1 MECSSQKMSFQ
12 RTLLALMISDIWVSG
27 FSKVAERKPDS
38 VRVAVGVGGGE
49 RGQKERGRERQRSPL
64 NVHVHLVSC
73 FGLPQLYEVRF
84 TSFCSEAWHFS
95 QEHQFCLMRATQV
108 NPQERKRKVIF

>member
-12 RTLLALMISDIWVSG
+12 RILLALMISDISVSG

-38 VRVAVGVGGGE
+38 GRVAVGVGGEGT
-49 RGQKERGRERQRSPL
+49 ERGRERQRSPL

-73 FGLPQLYEVRF
+73 FGLLQLYEVRF